1 MKAIIIAAGEGSR
14 MGKLTQNIPKPLVM
28 VNGKSIIDR
37 QLSILKQNG
46 ILDIIIIT
54 GPHHKKFNFEK
65 IRYIRDENFLEHDQ
79 LGSLISAK
87 KEIDGDV
94 IILFADIIF
103 ENTVLAK
110 ILESKSDISIAV
122 DMNWESAYAL
132 RSDNSFD
139 EADKVR
145 FEQGNVS
152 RIFKTMT
159 EEDEKSEI
167 GEFIGLMKLSKNG
180 SKQLVNCYERIQHV
194 HKGKFHDALSLEKA
208 KLVDLL
214 QELIEN
220 EIKIDAIPITGKWCE
235 IDTEEDLEL
244 AQKKFVG

>member
-1 MKAIIIAAGEGSR
+1 MKAIVIAAGEGSR
-14 MGKLTQNIPKPLVM
+14 MGKLTKNIPKPLVL
-28 VNGKSIIDR
+28 VNGKSIIER

-54 GPHHKKFNFEK
+54 GPHHEKFNFEK
-65 IRYIRDENFLEHDQ
+65 IRYVRDENFLEHDQ
-79 LGSLISAK
+79 LGSLVSVK

-94 IILFADIIF
+94 LILFADIIF
-103 ENTVLAK
+103 ENTVLTK

-122 DMNWESAYAL
+122 DMNWERTYAS
-132 RSDNSFD
+132 RPDSSFD

-152 RIFKTMT
+152 RIFKTMI
-159 EEDEKSEI
+159 EEDKKFEI

-180 SKQLVNCYERIQHV
+180 SKQLVDCYEKIHA
-194 HKGKFHDALSLEKA
+194 HKGKFHDAQSIEKA
-208 KLVDLL
+208 KLIDLL

-220 EIKIDAIPITGKWCE
+220 KIKIDAIPITGEWCE
-235 IDTEEDLEL
+235 IDTEEDLEI
-244 AQKKFVG
+244 AKKKFIG

>member
-1 MKAIIIAAGEGSR
+1 MKAIVIAAGEGSR
-14 MGKLTQNIPKPLVM
+14 MGKLTKNIPKPLVLI
-28 VNGKSIIDR
+28 NGKSIIER

-54 GPHHKKFNFEK
+54 GPHHEKFNFEK
-65 IRYIRDENFLEHDQ
+65 IRYVRDENFLEHDQ
-79 LGSLISAK
+79 LGSLVSVK

-94 IILFADIIF
+94 LILFADIIF
-103 ENTVLAK
+103 ENTVLTK

-122 DMNWESAYAL
+122 DMNWARTYTSKPAG
-132 RSDNSFD
+132 SFD

-159 EEDEKSEI
+159 KEDKKFEI

-180 SKQLVNCYERIQHV
+180 SKQLVECYEKIQSV
-194 HKGKFHDALSLEKA
+194 HKGRFHDALSLEKA
-208 KLVDLL
+208 KLVDIL

-220 EIKIDAIPITGKWCE
+220 KIKIDGISIAGKWFE
-235 IDTEEDLEL
+235 IDTEQDLEI
-244 AQKKFVG
+244 AKKIFVD

>member
-1 MKAIIIAAGEGSR
+1 MKAIVIAAGEGSR
-14 MGKLTQNIPKPLVM
+14 MGKLTQNIPKPLVN
-28 VNGKSIIDR
+28 VNGKSIIER

-54 GPHHKKFNFEK
+54 GPHHEKFNFEK
-65 IRYIRDENFLEHDQ
+65 IRYVRDENFLEHDQ
-79 LGSLISAK
+79 LGSLMSAK
-87 KEIDGDV
+87 KEIDGDI

-103 ENTVLAK
+103 EDIILAK

-122 DMNWESAYAL
+122 DMDLERIHVS
-132 RSDNSFD
+132 RTDNSFD

-145 FEQGNVS
+145 FEKGSVS
-152 RIFKTMT
+152 RIFKTST
-159 EEDEKSEI
+159 EEDKKFEI

-180 SKQLVNCYERIQHV
+180 SKQLVGCYEKIQNV
-194 HKGKFHDALSLEKA
+194 HKGKFHDALSLQKA

-220 EIKIDAIPITGKWCE
+220 KIKIDAIPITGEWCE
-235 IDTEEDLEL
+235 IDTEEDLET
-244 AQKKFVG
+244 AKKKFVG

>member
-1 MKAIIIAAGEGSR
+1 MKAIVIAAGEGSR
-14 MGKLTQNIPKPLVM
+14 MGKLTKNIPKPLVLI
-28 VNGKSIIDR
+28 NGKSIIER

-54 GPHHKKFNFEK
+54 GPHHEKFNFEK
-65 IRYIRDENFLEHDQ
+65 IRYVRDENFLEHDQ
-79 LGSLISAK
+79 LGSLVSVK

-94 IILFADIIF
+94 LVLFADIIF
-103 ENTVLAK
+103 ENTVLTK

-122 DMNWESAYAL
+122 DMNWERTYTS
-132 RSDNSFD
+132 RPDSSFD

-152 RIFKTMT
+152 RIFKTMI
-159 EEDEKSEI
+159 EEDKKFEI

-180 SKQLVNCYERIQHV
+180 SKQLVDCYEKIHA
-194 HKGKFHDALSLEKA
+194 HKGKFHDAQSIEKA
-208 KLVDLL
+208 KLIDLL

-220 EIKIDAIPITGKWCE
+220 KIKIDAIPITGEWCE
-235 IDTEEDLEL
+235 IDTEEDLEI
-244 AQKKFVG
+244 AKKKFIG

>member
-28 VNGKSIIDR
+28 VNGKSIIER
-37 QLSILKQNG
+37 QISILKKNG

-54 GPHHKKFNFEK
+54 GPHHEKFNFEK
-65 IRYIRDENFLEHDQ
+65 IRYIRDKNFLEHDQ

-87 KEIDGDV
+87 KEIGGDV

-103 ENTVLAK
+103 ENTVLTK

-122 DMNWESAYAL
+122 DMNWARTYTSKP
-132 RSDNSFD
+132 DGSFD
-139 EADKVR
+139 KADKVR
-145 FEQGNVS
+145 FEQENVS

-159 EEDEKSEI
+159 EADKKFEI
-167 GEFIGLMKLSKNG
+167 GEFIGLIKLSKNG
-180 SKQLVNCYERIQHV
+180 SKQLVECYEKIQNV
-194 HKGKFHDALSLEKA
+194 HKGKFHDAISLEKA
-208 KLVDLL
+208 KLVDIL

-220 EIKIDAIPITGKWCE
+220 KIRIDAIPITGEWCE
-235 IDTEEDLEL
+235 IDTEEDLEI
-244 AQKKFVG
+244 AKKKFVG